1 MRIVPKRLYAAVVHS
16 SVFLGVATIG
26 EIYVA
31 SSLAGISPNAALVV
45 GFLITVGIY
54 NFDKLADLDADEAN
68 YVGRTAFI
76 AAHPRMYTAFSALAI
91 IGALGLA
98 IQRGGVYGLGLTL
111 FPGVVAVF
119 YSLPLLPIP
128 SADRLKD
135 IFLVNTTVV
144 ALAWAVLVAFVPFA
158 VAAAEPSYIAGAVVA
173 AVWFFLR
180 SAISVEVHNVRDV
193 EGDKENGVATLP
205 TAVGVRRTQ
214 LILYAMELVSLGFV
228 VGAAWLDYVP
238 LWAPIA
244 LLPATVYSV
253 WITYALTGT
262 NRSVERLCTLRDG
275 EGVLMVLGVVVAAH
289 GLSLVPV

>member
-1 MRIVPKRLYAAVVHS
+1 MQIVPKRLYAAVVHS

-31 SSLAGISPNAALVV
+31 SSLAGIPPNAALLV

-68 YVGRTAFI
+68 YAGRTAFV
-76 AAHPRMYTAFSALAI
+76 AAHPRLYAGLSALAI
-91 IGALGLA
+91 VVALGLS
-98 IQRGGVYGLGLTL
+98 IQRGGIYGLGLTL

-144 ALAWAVLVAFVPFA
+144 ALAWAVLVAFVPLA
-158 VAAAEPSYIAGAVVA
+158 VAAGQSTYVVGALVA
-173 AVWFFLR
+173 AVWFFIR

-193 EGDKENGVATLP
+193 EGDSENGVATLP
-205 TAVGVRRTQ
+205 TVVGVRRTQ
-214 LILYAMELVSLGFV
+214 LILYTMELFSVGLIA
-228 VGAAWLDYVP
+228 GAAWLGYIP
-238 LWAPIA
+238 RWAPIA
-244 LLPATVYSV
+244 LLPAIAYSV

-262 NRSVERLCTLRDG
+262 TRSVERLCTLRDG
-275 EGVLMVLGVVVAAH
+275 EGVLMVLGIIVATSS
-289 GLSLVPV
+289 GMILPI

>member
-1 MRIVPKRLYAAVVHS
+1 MKIVPKQLYAAVVHS

-31 SSLAGISPNAALVV
+31 SSLAGIEPNAALLV

-68 YVGRTAFI
+68 YAGRTAFV
-76 AAHPRMYTAFSALAI
+76 AAHPKLYAGFSALAI
-91 IGALGLA
+91 IGALGLS
-98 IQRGGVYGLGLTL
+98 ISRGGLYGLGLTL

-119 YSLPLLPIP
+119 YSFPLLPIP

-135 IFLVNTTVV
+135 IFLVNTAVV
-144 ALAWAVLVAFVPFA
+144 ALAWAVLVAFVPLA
-158 VAAAEPSYIAGAVVA
+158 VVAGQSQYVAGAVVA
-173 AVWFFLR
+173 AVWFFIR

-193 EGDKENGVATLP
+193 AGDKENGVATLP
-205 TAVGVRRTQ
+205 TVVGVRRTQ
-214 LILYAMELVSLGFV
+214 LILYAMELLSLGLL
-228 VGAAWLDYVP
+228 VGAAWLEYVP
-238 LWAPIA
+238 IWAPIA
-244 LLPATVYSV
+244 LLPAIVYSV

-275 EGVLMVLGVVVAAH
+275 EGVLMVLGVVVA
-289 GLSLVPV
+289 LSGVVPVPV